1 MFSRDLLLF
10 GPQARPG
17 SPPSL
22 REANRYCRK
31 LAKRHYENFTV
42 ASWLLPGRLRQHFY
56 NVYAYCRWAD
66 DLADETGDAKQSL
79 ALLDWWETQLRECYR
94 GQTVQPVFIALS
106 ETIRSFKI
114 PIDPFVDL
122 LAAFRQD
129 QRVSRYETM
138 EQLLE
143 YCRRSANPVG
153 RLVLYLG
160 ECHSTERVE
169 LADSICTGLQ
179 LANFCQDVAGDWDR
193 GRIYLPQA
201 DCRRCDYIEAMF
213 ARRECNEAFRRL
225 MRMQVD
231 RAEGFLRA
239 GLPLIEMMPR
249 DLRLDVALFIQGGLA
264 ILRAIRRQDYD
275 VWTRRPRISKMEK
288 LRLFFNCR
296 RRLHKARTTEY
307 KE

>member
-1 MFSRDLLLF
+1 MFSRDFQLF

-79 ALLDWWETQLRECYR
+79 ALLDWWETQLRDCYR
-94 GQTVQPVFIALS
+94 GQSRSSGFYCPGRNHPRNLKFPS
-106 ETIRSFKI
+106 IRFWI
-114 PIDPFVDL
+114 C

-129 QRVSRYETM
+129 QRVSRYETID
-138 EQLLE
+138 QLLE

-160 ECHSTERVE
+160 ECYSTERAE

-179 LANFCQDVAGDWDR
+179 LANFCQDVARRLGSGPDLFAPGRLPPLRLYRGHVRPARVQRGISPADEGAGGSG
-193 GRIYLPQA
+193 GRIFCVP
-201 DCRRCDYIEAMF
+201 DCR
-213 ARRECNEAFRRL
+213 
-225 MRMQVD
+225 
-231 RAEGFLRA
+231 
-239 GLPLIEMMPR
+239 
-249 DLRLDVALFIQGGLA
+249 
-264 ILRAIRRQDYD
+264 
-275 VWTRRPRISKMEK
+275 
-288 LRLFFNCR
+288 
-296 RRLHKARTTEY
+296 
-307 KE
+307 